1 MLLMMEHIELGEET
15 CRRVGRPTSSQSCT
29 HVLGTSAL
37 FHAALRSDL
46 AASCGRCPS
55 QSARRLRLKC
65 ALLALFMAYIAGIP
79 ALACCIVAA
88 VLLLEH
94 HTPSLYILE
103 QRMRL
108 AAAR

>member
-1 MLLMMEHIELGEET
+1 
-15 CRRVGRPTSSQSCT
+15 
-29 HVLGTSAL
+29 
-37 FHAALRSDL
+37 
-46 AASCGRCPS
+46 
-55 QSARRLRLKC
+55 
-65 ALLALFMAYIAGIP
+65 MAYIAGIP

>member
-1 MLLMMEHIELGEET
+1 M
-15 CRRVGRPTSSQSCT
+15 RPLSTW
-29 HVLGTSAL
+29 
-37 FHAALRSDL
+37 
-46 AASCGRCPS
+46 
-55 QSARRLRLKC
+55 LKC